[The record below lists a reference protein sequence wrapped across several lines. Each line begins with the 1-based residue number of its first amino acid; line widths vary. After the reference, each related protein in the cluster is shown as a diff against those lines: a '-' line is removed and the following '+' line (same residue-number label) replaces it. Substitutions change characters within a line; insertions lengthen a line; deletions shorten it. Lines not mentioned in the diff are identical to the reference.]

1 MEDHDMKRKDY
12 MKPTMRVVMLQHRH
26 QILAGSI
33 QSTSTNLSEEDAIDI
48 SDTPSSIW
56 GR

>member
-1 MEDHDMKRKDY
+1 MKRKDY
-12 MKPTMRVVMLQHRH
+12 MKPTMCVVELQHRH

-33 QSTSTNLSEEDAIDI
+33 QSTSTDLSSEDITI
-48 SDTPSSIW
+48 SDTPQSIW

>member
-1 MEDHDMKRKDY
+1 MEYNDMKRKDY

-33 QSTSTNLSEEDAIDI
+33 QSTSTNLSSEDDIVI
-48 SDTPSSIW
+48 SDTPGSGW

>member
-1 MEDHDMKRKDY
+1 MKRKDY